1 MSHSSS
7 ARAPRWTLPAPGR
20 ITLAE
25 QVTCL
30 AAGAFFVCAVLVWA
44 SGELAGLLFTSSGA
58 PGVSP
63 GQIGGVLARL
73 PAHLSDPRMA
83 WPART
88 VRALPGTAGM
98 YAAMVLVLLFAGTLA
113 LAILRLAAV
122 LRDRVPP
129 LLERPG
135 ERSVAARWGRSGELR
150 RLQTKR
156 AESGRLVLGRLG
168 RKLIAGEPRQ
178 SAIVIAPTGGMK
190 TTGLAIPALLEWT
203 GPVLACSV
211 KTDLLRDT
219 LARRRQL
226 GQVMIYD
233 PTECSGIPG
242 SGWTPLSGCTGWQ
255 GAQRTA
261 AWLCNAAR
269 SRHGSL
275 ADADFWYAA
284 AGKLLA
290 PLLFA
295 AATSDRTMAD
305 VVRWVDTQ
313 EREEVNSALTDTGV
327 EEAVI
332 AAEASWNRDDR
343 QRSSIYTT
351 TETVLA
357 AYADPGVLTSAYTTD
372 ITPGRLLD
380 GGAHTVYLCAPSH
393 EQQRL
398 RPLFATL
405 IQQTVTTVY
414 ERVALTGR
422 PLDPPLLI
430 VLDELA
436 NIAPLDDLDT
446 LASTAAGQGIQ
457 LLSVFQDVAQI
468 KERWGVRAP
477 TILNNHRAKLIGSG
491 VSDPDTLE
499 YAERVLG
506 DQEIRQLSQTAGQ
519 EGHASTT
526 ESSVYRAL
534 APPHEL
540 RQAPAESALLIYGNL
555 PPARVRLRPWFKDR
569 RLQCLAA
576 GDSQAGDS

>member
-1 MSHSSS
+1 M
-7 ARAPRWTLPAPGR
+7 A
-20 ITLAE
+20 II
-25 QVTCL
+25 
-30 AAGAFFVCAVLVWA
+30 AAAAVIVCGAGVWMI
-44 SGELAGLLFTSSGA
+44 GELAALIFSGTL
-58 PGVSP
+58 PSISP
-63 GQIGGVLARL
+63 VQIGSVLGRL
-73 PAHLSDPRMA
+73 PGHFSDPRAA
-83 WPART
+83 WPDRT
-88 VRALPGTAGM
+88 SRLLPGPVGM
-98 YAAMVLVLLFAGTLA
+98 YAIAALTGILVALLA
-113 LAILRLAAV
+113 LAV
-122 LRDRVPP
+122 LRVASLARRHVAP
-129 LLERPG
+129 LLKAPDEK
-135 ERSVAARWGRSGELR
+135 SIAASWGRSEQLR
-150 RLQTKR
+150 PLQVKR
-156 AESGRLVLGRLG
+156 AQPGRLVLGRLG
-168 RKLIAGEPRQ
+168 ANLIAGESRQ

-190 TTGLAIPALLEWT
+190 TTGLAIPALLEWQ

-226 GQVMIYD
+226 GQVMVYD
-233 PTECSGIPG
+233 PTEASGIPG
-242 SGWTPLSGCTGWQ
+242 SGWTPLSSAGTWQ
-255 GAQRTA
+255 GAQCTA
-261 AWLCNAAR
+261 AWLCTAAR
-269 SRHGSL
+269 SRHSSL

-295 AATSDRTMAD
+295 AASSDRTMAD

-313 EREEVNSALTDTGV
+313 DHDEVHAALLDAGV
-327 EEAVI
+327 EEALI
-332 AAEASWNRDDR
+332 AAEASWNRDER

-357 AYADPGVLTSAYTTD
+357 AYADPGVLSSAYTAE
-372 ITPGRLLD
+372 ITPSRLLD

-398 RPLFATL
+398 RPLFTTL
-405 IQQTVTTVY
+405 IQQVSTAVY

-430 VLDELA
+430 VLDEAA

-457 LLSVFQDVAQI
+457 LISIFQDVAQI
-468 KERWGVRAP
+468 KERWGIRAP

-499 YAERVLG
+499 YAARVLG
-506 DQEIRQLSQTAGQ
+506 DQEVRQLSQTAGV
-519 EGHASTT
+519 EGNASTT
-526 ESSVYRAL
+526 ESSIYRAL

-555 PPARVRLRPWFKDR
+555 PATRLRLRPWFNDAH
-569 RLQCLAA
+569 LQRLAA
-576 GDSQAGDS
+576 GTLSTSGSPS